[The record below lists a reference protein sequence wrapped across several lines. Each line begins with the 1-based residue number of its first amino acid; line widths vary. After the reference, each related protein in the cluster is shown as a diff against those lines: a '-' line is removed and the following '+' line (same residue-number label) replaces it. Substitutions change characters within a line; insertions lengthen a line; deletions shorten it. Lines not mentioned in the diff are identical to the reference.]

1 LPKLKL
7 GADKLTRGAVPVPLK
22 FTVCVLPN
30 TPLLLSVMVSVPVS
44 VPIAMGEKVTLIVQ
58 VPLGVTVAPEQV
70 SALLA
75 KSLAF
80 VPPTVTVEI
89 MRFAVPVLVT
99 VTALAA
105 LVAPTA

>member
-1 LPKLKL
+1 MKISEALRLPVAE
-7 GADKLTRGAVPVPLK
+7 GV
-22 FTVCVLPN
+22 N
-30 TPLLLSVMVSVPVS
+30 
-44 VPIAMGEKVTLIVQ
+44 VTLTVQ
-58 VPLGVTVAPEQV
+58 VPLGVTVAPVQV

-75 KSLAF
+75 NSLAF

-105 LVAPTA
+105 VVVPTA